1 MVQLRSGRQ
10 TDKIDKINKVVSDR
24 RKTIARQQREHA
36 HKQQSEAQSRRMKKW
51 FDENQ
56 GKTED
61 DYNKM
66 RMSKFRARQQ
76 ARQQG

>member
-10 TDKIDKINKVVSDR
+10 TDKIDKVVSDS

-51 FDENQ
+51 FDENP

-61 DYNKM
+61 DYNLM